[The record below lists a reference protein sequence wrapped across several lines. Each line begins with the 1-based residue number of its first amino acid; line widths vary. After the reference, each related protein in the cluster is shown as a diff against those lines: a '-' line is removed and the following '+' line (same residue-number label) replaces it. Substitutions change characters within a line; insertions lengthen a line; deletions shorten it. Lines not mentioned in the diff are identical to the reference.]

1 MLIRYNVPQVFYP
14 GSDKTENA
22 MVLRVLVDTLVRMN
36 LVHLR
41 CEKRR
46 GRTVPLLYKSGVYY
60 DRTLW
65 WEPIPAL
72 YGRGFGD
79 CKSLS
84 AALIAEKQFYDG
96 VIAIPTFRWVEN
108 LDGSVDY
115 HILVQVGSEFEDPS
129 KVLGMGADENRRF
142 YGAASVAY

>member
-1 MLIRYNVPQVFYP
+1 MLIRYNLPHVFYP

-22 MVLRVLVDTLVRMN
+22 LVLRALVDVLVRLN
-36 LVHLR
+36 LIYLHS
-41 CEKRR
+41 EKRR
-46 GRTVPLLYKSGVYY
+46 GGTVPPLYRSGVRY

-72 YGRGFGD
+72 YARQYGD

-84 AALIAEKQFYDG
+84 AAYIAEKLTQG
-96 VIAIPTFRWVEN
+96 IQAIPTFRWVEN

-115 HILVQVGSEFEDPS
+115 HILVQIGNGFEDPS

-142 YGAASVAY
+142 YGNASTS

>member
-1 MLIRYNVPQVFYP
+1 MLIRFNVPHVFYP

-22 MVLRVLVDTLVRMN
+22 LVLRALVDNLVRLN
-36 LVHLR
+36 LIYLA

-46 GRTVPLLYKSGVYY
+46 GGTVPRLYSSGVVY

-72 YGRGFGD
+72 YARRYGD

-84 AALIAEKQFYDG
+84 AALIAEKKFYDN
-96 VIAIPTFRWVEN
+96 VKAIPTFRWVQN

-115 HILVQVGSEFEDPS
+115 HILVQVGDEFEDPS

-142 YGAASVAY
+142 YGNASS

>member
-1 MLIRYNVPQVFYP
+1 MLIRYNLSHVFYP
-14 GSDKTENA
+14 GSDKAENA
-22 MVLRVLVDTLVRMN
+22 GVLRVLVDALVRMN
-36 LVHLR
+36 LVHLQT
-41 CEKRR
+41 EKRK
-46 GRTVPLLYKSGVYY
+46 GNTVPLLYKSGVYY

-72 YGRGFGD
+72 YQRGYGD

-96 VIAIPTFRWVEN
+96 VTCIPTFRWVEN

-115 HILVQVGSEFEDPS
+115 HILVQVGNGFEDPS
-129 KVLGMGADENRRF
+129 KVLGMGAQENRRF
-142 YGAASVAY
+142 HMAGASG

>member
-1 MLIRYNVPQVFYP
+1 MLIRFNLPHVFYP

-22 MVLRVLVDTLVRMN
+22 LALRALMDALIQLN
-36 LVHLR
+36 LVYLA

-46 GRTVPLLYKSGVYY
+46 GGTVPRLYSSGVVY

-65 WEPIPAL
+65 WETIPAL
-72 YGRGFGD
+72 YARRYGD

-84 AALIAEKQFYDG
+84 AAYIAEKRFYDK
-96 VIAIPTFRWVEN
+96 VNALPTFRWVEN

-115 HILVQVGSEFEDPS
+115 HILVQIGDGFEDPS
-129 KVLGMGADENRRF
+129 KVLGMGQNENRRF
-142 YGAASVAY
+142 YGNAAY